1 MKVPRYVMMGNC
13 LVQCSL
19 FRRQHDTC
27 YACGKPGHW
36 ADVCINLIGN
46 AASTAVCKTRR
57 KTTNAHRH
65 VAYAER
71 RTPLETK
78 GARKDSK
85 SPTLYGRAAGS
96 AAGSSASREIQVTRC
111 SEAKQNKEET
121 APRRRIATGDAA
133 PDDAPQRE
141 RHSSRPGHRLAPQL
155 RPGHRAAAAP
165 CGGGAPSEEPP
176 QPRDAANRPRAGLVR
191 RGHLSG
197 RPRGRTRPGTT
208 GPGPT
213 EQWIRAGKPP
223 RDREENQVTHA
234 ALAEHQQH
242 KSKA

>member
-1 MKVPRYVMMGNC
+1 MQNPQEDHQC
-13 LVQCSL
+13 TPTCSL
-19 FRRQHDTC
+19 
-27 YACGKPGHW
+27 CGE
-36 ADVCINLIGN
+36 
-46 AASTAVCKTRR
+46 
-57 KTTNAHRH
+57 AH
-65 VAYAER
+65 
-71 RTPLETK
+71 
-78 GARKDSK
+78 
-85 SPTLYGRAAGS
+85 
-96 AAGSSASREIQVTRC
+96 
-111 SEAKQNKEET
+111 
-121 APRRRIATGDAA
+121 ATGDKRCKKRFQVPYIVWQSRRQRSWEQCQQRDPGDQVFRGETKQRRDRSETPHSNRRRSSRRCTPAR
-133 PDDAPQRE
+133 APQ
-141 RHSSRPGHRLAPQL
+141 LAPQL

-176 QPRDAANRPRAGLVR
+176 QPRDAANRPRAALVR